1 MKLRQ
6 VQMKNFRGLKSI
18 LFKTESPATVIV
30 GPNGMGKTSILEAI
44 RLVKGILMPSYE
56 GENSE
61 IFQSL
66 GVISP
71 HHPQMLNLRS
81 ILGDFQQDLQIGLTL
96 ELNDAEVSLL
106 EKNLP
111 RLALVHLRSIN
122 ALPPGLNELSLTQYL
137 SSEEGNR
144 GLAHATSE
152 IQNELKKL
160 STSKLIN
167 PTLVISNGI
176 IRGLN
181 IFDQEFVSLISGSL
195 MPDVGLFSYFPA
207 DRALPSGEVA
217 IQIGGAEAAQQIRA
231 HIGQPM
237 TKYSRLKQFIVNKYL
252 TGAEALNE
260 LNEDFNLIFTKLLPG
275 KKLEG
280 LSVAQNG
287 VFSVAIREIY
297 NGAVYDIDSISS
309 GEKGLILTFFLMK
322 RCVTQGG
329 IVLVDEP
336 ELHLN
341 SAVCKKILP
350 FLVEEVLNPSDIQA
364 IICTHSPEVLATA
377 FDREDCTLFH
387 LRTPEDIS
395 PILPQ
400 DKLEVF
406 DALKHL
412 GNQASDVL
420 FWKGGI
426 FVEGPNDVDLLEA
439 GFSDKIAGYKITKL
453 GGRDEVEK
461 EIKVLQIAEKQG
473 KLDSVQFFI
482 FDLDRKPTNLV
493 SSEKV
498 KVIQWDRYC
507 LENYLLDDAIYDAC
521 SSIKMANKPESRGS
535 ILPTLRKLA
544 FNQIRGV
551 VAKKVGLRPQEI
563 DCKESYELIANVL
576 VERLL
581 KIRAQLD
588 KLNEENWCTEFTK
601 SCENSAK
608 SEIED
613 WEQRWHIRCD
623 GKRVISDFYKKCE
636 RRCSITEFK
645 KTIITEMKKRK
656 TENWRLIESIIEH
669 ALKETEA

>member
-6 VQMKNFRGLKSI
+6 VEIKNFRGLKSI

-44 RLVKGILMPSYE
+44 RLVKGILMPSYDT
-56 GENSE
+56 ENSE
-61 IFQSL
+61 VFQSL

-71 HHPQMLNLRS
+71 NNPQMLNLRS
-81 ILGDFQQDLQIGLTL
+81 ILGDFQQDLQIGLML
-96 ELNDAEVSLL
+96 ELNDAEVSFL
-106 EKNLP
+106 EKKLP
-111 RLALVHLRSIN
+111 RLAVVHLRSIN
-122 ALPPGLNELSLTQYL
+122 ALPLGLNELSLTQYL

-144 GLAHATSE
+144 ALTHATSE

-160 STSKLIN
+160 SASKLIN
-167 PTLVISNGI
+167 PTLLISTNGI

-231 HIGQPM
+231 HIGQAM

-252 TGAEALNE
+252 TGPGALNE

-280 LSVAQNG
+280 LSVAPNG
-287 VFSVAIREIY
+287 VLSVAIREIY

-364 IICTHSPEVLATA
+364 IICTHSPEVLAAA

-439 GFSDKIAGYKITKL
+439 GFSDKVAGYKITKL

-461 EIKVLQIAEKQG
+461 EIKILQLAEKQG
-473 KLDSVQFFI
+473 KLDSTQFFI
-482 FDLDRKPTNLV
+482 FDLDRKPTKLL

-521 SSIKMANKPESRGS
+521 SSIKMTNKPESRGS
-535 ILPTLRKLA
+535 ILPNLKNLA

-551 VAKKVGLRPQEI
+551 VAKKAYSTLEPENPGLRPQEI
-563 DCKESYELIANVL
+563 DRQESYEAIANVL

-581 KIRAQLD
+581 KIRSQLD
-588 KLNEENWCTEFTK
+588 KLPEEDWCTKFTK

-608 SEIED
+608 AEIED
-613 WEQRWHIRCD
+613 WQQR
-623 GKRVISDFYKKCE
+623 
-636 RRCSITEFK
+636 
-645 KTIITEMKKRK
+645 
-656 TENWRLIESIIEH
+656 
-669 ALKETEA
+669 